1 MRKQA
6 PTLEQ
11 FARIVRTNRNRL
23 KRLYDDLAYARYL
36 MYAAQGISYDKPR
49 VQSSPVFDKITIDL
63 DRIDRIE
70 KKIAYYESMDSLWE
84 KWQKAMTP
92 READVFHRKYMQDK
106 RVADIVYELMIS
118 EQRIYTII
126 KQLEDKWEAFY
137 EVAYA
142 DEG

>member
-70 KKIAYYESMDSLWE
+70 KKIAYYESMNSLWE
-84 KWQKAMTP
+84 KWQKTMTP
-92 READVFHRKYMQDK
+92 RETDVFHRKYMQDK
-106 RVADIVYELMIS
+106 RVVDIAFDLSVS
-118 EQRIYTII
+118 EQRIYLLIN
-126 KQLEDKWEAFY
+126 KLEEKWQLLANNQRILNI
-137 EVAYA
+137 
-142 DEG
+142 

>member
-36 MYAAQGISYDKPR
+36 MYATQGISYDRPR
-49 VQSSPVFDKITIDL
+49 VQSSPVFDKIAIDL

-84 KWQKAMTP
+84 RWQKIMTP
-92 READVFHRKYMQDK
+92 RETDVFHRKYMQDK
-106 RVADIVYELMIS
+106 RVVDIAFDLSAS
-118 EQRIYTII
+118 EQRIYLLIN
-126 KQLEDKWEAFY
+126 KLEEKWQLLINDQRILNI
-137 EVAYA
+137 
-142 DEG
+142 

>member
-11 FARIVRTNRNRL
+11 FARIVRTNRSRL

-36 MYAAQGISYDKPR
+36 MYATQGISYDKPR

-70 KKIAYYESMDSLWE
+70 KKIAY
-84 KWQKAMTP
+84 
-92 READVFHRKYMQDK
+92 
-106 RVADIVYELMIS
+106 
-118 EQRIYTII
+118 
-126 KQLEDKWEAFY
+126 
-137 EVAYA
+137 
-142 DEG
+142 

>member
-70 KKIAYYESMDSLWE
+70 KKIAYYESMDSLWD
-84 KWQKAMTP
+84 KWQKLMTP
-92 READVFHRKYMQDK
+92 RETDVFHRKYMQDK
-106 RVADIVYELMIS
+106 RVVDIAAELQVSDI
-118 EQRIYTII
+118 RIYDLIA
-126 KQLEDKWEAFY
+126 KLEDK
-137 EVAYA
+137 YA
-142 DEG
+142 VFIKENS